1 MSETQIESKYDVGY
15 TYKAQLVNGFDKVEV
30 EAVGCRTLVEKKIK
44 EWVPTLMN
52 GDTIRFTRMDK
63 E

>member
-1 MSETQIESKYDVGY
+1 MSETQELKYDVGY
-15 TYKAQLVNGFDKVEV
+15 TYKATLVNAFGKTEV
-30 EAVGCRTLVEKKIK
+30 EAIGCRQVVEKKIK